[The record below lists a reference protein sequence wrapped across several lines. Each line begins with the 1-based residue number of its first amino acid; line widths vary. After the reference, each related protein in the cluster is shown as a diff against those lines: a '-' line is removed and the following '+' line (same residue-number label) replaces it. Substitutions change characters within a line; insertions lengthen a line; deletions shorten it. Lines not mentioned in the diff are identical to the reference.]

1 MLPDI
6 HADQK
11 LPVELYGQFHVQMG
25 QLDRV
30 YTIWRHSGG
39 YGDVDKTQIQLA
51 KMMDYQEFVKQQG
64 KLLQKREQ
72 QLCYEFAFWPTYD
85 DYFDGGIFEIRSYS
99 LKVGKAFHLS
109 FLALAVVMSSFL
121 CSSIKI
127 IYFITQ
133 FFCYLHQGDLF
144 AGVG

>member
-1 MLPDI
+1 
-6 HADQK
+6 
-11 LPVELYGQFHVQMG
+11 MG

-39 YGDVDKTQIQLA
+39 YADVDKTELQLS
-51 KMMDYQEFVKQQG
+51 KMMDYQKFVEQQG

-99 LKVGKAFHLS
+99 LKVGKAFHLKPVS
-109 FLALAVVMSSFL
+109 CFSNMVIVCALPN
-121 CSSIKI
+121 
-127 IYFITQ
+127 YGTH
-133 FFCYLHQGDLF
+133 FCEPFY
-144 AGVG
+144 